1 MWLVAIIAQLW
12 SICLYFWDVGL
23 DILVGKEGF
32 GKTFPEIQDDSKGT
46 DSNASKGAGPHFKET
61 FQMTP

>member
-1 MWLVAIIAQLW
+1 MVVEMWLMVIIAELW

-23 DILVGKEGF
+23 DILVGREGY

-46 DSNASKGAGPHFKET
+46 DSIDNKGAGPHF
-61 FQMTP
+61 